1 MTWNIYNVVK
11 GRNNGVTNPAICD
24 VGLSLWIAHS
34 CQNWN
39 SFFNPNTRVIAY
51 VNIYFKIVIIKT
63 ALLNLDKFDNKQI
76 DSILDEVYTFG
87 VGIKWFGLSWRNDL
101 GLRLKQNY
109 PNNFIPIYLNDK
121 EYVSLEDTIVDEH
134 SEFNTWHYKDKNNLR
149 LSDTIDGVKD
159 THLSSI
165 GHEVVAKSI
174 LRKIKWLTS
183 IKKMGI

>member
-1 MTWNIYNVVK
+1 MLILKKIFLEY
-11 GRNNGVTNPAICD
+11 GAF
-24 VGLSLWIAHS
+24 S
-34 CQNWN
+34 
-39 SFFNPNTRVIAY
+39 VI
-51 VNIYFKIVIIKT
+51 T
-63 ALLNLDKFDNKQI
+63 LDKFSHRLARTFYREFNLPFGFEVSLDSESLIEETI

-121 EYVSLEDTIVDEH
+121 EYVSLEDTIVDDH
-134 SEFNTWHYKDKNNLR
+134 TEFNTWHYEDKNNLR
-149 LSDTIDGVKD
+149 LSDTIHGVKD

-174 LRKIKWLTS
+174 LRKIK
-183 IKKMGI
+183 